1 MYKRALNLRYK
12 ISRLTRNQEK
22 EYNNTGLNMW
32 RKTFNVVSEEQ
43 ISHQLELWVV
53 VMPILCQD
61 SVLGVGWGQ
70 VRGKGRAM

>member
-43 ISHQLELWVV
+43 ISHQLELF
-53 VMPILCQD
+53 D
-61 SVLGVGWGQ
+61 LGF
-70 VRGKGRAM
+70 RF